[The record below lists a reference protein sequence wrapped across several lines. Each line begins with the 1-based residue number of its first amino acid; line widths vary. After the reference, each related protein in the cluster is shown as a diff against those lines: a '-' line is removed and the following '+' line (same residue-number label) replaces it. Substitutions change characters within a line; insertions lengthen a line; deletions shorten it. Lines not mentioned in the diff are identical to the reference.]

1 MINMKD
7 RLVNDSLLAPLCS
20 ILLRILHLEQLHSSV
35 RHVHTVL
42 FPVPGTHPDDSEDQ
56 HDLCITEHEDEFEI
70 NIMMI
75 INSIITLS
83 NVVNSLYRLHT

>member
-1 MINMKD
+1 MKNS
-7 RLVNDSLLAPLCS
+7 LVNDSLSPPLCS

-56 HDLCITEHEDEFEI
+56 HDLWITEDEDGYNI
-70 NIMMI
+70 NIMII
-75 INSIITLS
+75 INSVTLS
-83 NVVNSLYRLHT
+83 NIVNSFY